1 MKFFLTT
8 SILVLL
14 FTSVGLAQ
22 HKPKFSDYPALSN
35 FKGKSARVH
44 LKGDSRARL
53 YRTQLRNAAA
63 AGPNFAGRY
72 AMGTWGCGSPCLMAG
87 MVDLGSGKVIW
98 PPIPAMMVFDIS
110 FRLTSRLLIVNSREV
125 LEKDWPNGP
134 PKWIE
139 GEWPEELFFIWNGK
153 RFVERSARR

>member
-1 MKFFLTT
+1 MKSLLTRGVFL
-8 SILVLL
+8 LL
-14 FTSVGLAQ
+14 LASSGLSQ
-22 HKPKFSDYPALSN
+22 HRPKFSDYPTRSS
-35 FKGKSARVH
+35 FKGKSAHVRLV
-44 LKGDSRARL
+44 GDNLARL

-87 MVDLGSGKVIW
+87 MVDLMSGKVIW

-110 FRLTSRLLIVNSREV
+110 FHMNSRLLIINSREV
-125 LEKDWPNGP
+125 LEKNWPTGP

-139 GEWPEELFFIWNGK
+139 GEWPEELFFVWNGK
-153 RFVERSARR
+153 RFVIRSARQ